1 MLPTLYQYGV
11 ANPIRCNINAAI
23 VRIIPAITI
32 AEDSPKKSILVR
44 DISTCPYLNII
55 ASLDNKGSISIAR
68 GSVEIL
74 LAQLLY

>member
-11 ANPIRCNINAAI
+11 ANPIRCNINATI
-23 VRIIPAITI
+23 VMIIPAITI

-44 DISTCPYLNII
+44 DISTCPYLNNI

-68 GSVEIL
+68 GSVELL
-74 LAQLLY
+74 LA